1 MKLNEFIGFVNDII
15 ITVRGKFLSVLVRRP
30 SLLQVLLNHHLIFAS
45 PSFHIEMVIICVRCP
60 ITALLQYQEGT
71 FHETI
76 EHVLWLADF
85 RRRLRVNGHALLLQ
99 TAFSVAIDVET

>member
-1 MKLNEFIGFVNDII
+1 M
-15 ITVRGKFLSVLVRRP
+15 
-30 SLLQVLLNHHLIFAS
+30 
-45 PSFHIEMVIICVRCP
+45 
-60 ITALLQYQEGT
+60 LQYEEGT

-76 EHVLWLADF
+76 EHVLWFADF